1 MRPVIG
7 VISDVKAS
15 GGHVVHGV
23 TEKYIYAVARG
34 AQAMPVLV
42 PGTISAVDAAM
53 ASERLVV
60 EEVLDAVDA
69 IFLPGSP
76 SNVGPQHYGDLPF
89 DPPLP
94 ADPHRDD
101 ISLPLISA
109 ALERGVPIFGV
120 CRGFQEMNVALG
132 GTLFQKL
139 YQQPGR
145 FDHREDASLDIDGQY
160 APVHDVVLEPGG
172 LLESL
177 AGAQRWRVNSLH
189 GQGIATLAPGLA
201 VEARAEDGTI
211 EAFRVPDAPG
221 FNLAI
226 QWHPEWRFWEDR
238 LSSGVFT
245 AFGAAARLAADRRRG
260 GARLKAAG

>member
-53 ASERLVV
+53 APERLVV

-76 SNVGPQHYGDLPF
+76 SNVGPQHYGDLPH

-101 ISLPLISA
+101 ISLPLIKA
-109 ALERGVPIFGV
+109 ALARGVPIFGV

-145 FDHREDASLDIDGQY
+145 FDHREDASLDVEGQY
-160 APVHDVVLEPGG
+160 APAHDVALEPGG

-177 AGAQRWRVNSLH
+177 AGAPTWRVNSLH
-189 GQGIATLAPGLA
+189 GQGIATLAPGLV
-201 VEARAEDGTI
+201 VEARAQDGTI
-211 EAFRVPDAPG
+211 EAFRVPDTPG

-238 LSSGVFT
+238 LSTGVFT
-245 AFGAAARLAADRRRG
+245 AFGAAARLHAERRRG
-260 GARLKAAG
+260 GPRLKAAG

>member
-7 VISDVKAS
+7 VISDVKTVN
-15 GGHVVHGV
+15 GQVVHGV

-42 PGTISAVDAAM
+42 PGTISAVDAGM
-53 ASERLVV
+53 APERVV
-60 EEVLDAVDA
+60 IDEILDLVDA

-76 SNVGPQHYGDLPF
+76 SNVGPQHYGDLPH

-94 ADPHRDD
+94 ADPQRDD
-101 ISLPLISA
+101 ISLPLIRT
-109 ALERGVPIFGV
+109 ALERGVPLFGV
-120 CRGFQEMNVALG
+120 CRGFQEMNVAMG

-139 YQQPGR
+139 YEQPGR
-145 FDHREDASLDIDGQY
+145 FDHREDSTRDMDGQY
-160 APVHDVVLEPGG
+160 APAHDVALEPGG

-177 AGAQRWRVNSLH
+177 AGAPRWKVNSLH
-189 GQGIATLAPGLA
+189 GQGIARLAPNLA
-201 VEARAEDGTI
+201 VEARADDGTI
-211 EAFRVPDAPG
+211 EAFRAVDAPG

-226 QWHPEWRFWEDR
+226 QWHPEWRFWQDK

-245 AFGAAARLAADRRRG
+245 AFGAAARLAAERRRG
-260 GARLKAAG
+260 ARGLKAAG

>member
-7 VISDVKAS
+7 VISDVKAG

-34 AQAMPVLV
+34 AQAMPVLI
-42 PGTISAVDAAM
+42 PGTISAVDADM
-53 ASERLVV
+53 APERVV
-60 EEVLDAVDA
+60 IDEIFDLVDA

-76 SNVGPQHYGDLPF
+76 SNVAPQHYGDVPH

-101 ISLPLISA
+101 ISLPLIRA
-109 ALERGVPIFGV
+109 ALERGVPLFGV

-139 YQQPGR
+139 YEQPGR
-145 FDHREDASLDIDGQY
+145 FDHREDSTRDIETQY
-160 APVHDVVLEPGG
+160 GPAHDVALASGG
-172 LLESL
+172 LLAGL
-177 AGAQRWRVNSLH
+177 AGTDRWRVNSLH
-189 GQGIATLAPGLA
+189 GQGVANLAPGVV
-201 VEARAEDGTI
+201 VEARAEDGTV

-221 FNLAI
+221 FNIAI
-226 QWHPEWRFWEDR
+226 QWHPEWRFWQDR

-245 AFGAAARLAADRRRG
+245 AFGAAARLAAERRHG
-260 GARLKAAG
+260 AARLKAAG

>member
-76 SNVGPQHYGDLPF
+76 SNVGPQNYGDVPF

-101 ISLPLISA
+101 ISLPLIRA

-160 APVHDVVLEPGG
+160 APVHDVMLEPGG

-177 AGAQRWRVNSLH
+177 AGAPRWRVNSLH
-189 GQGIATLAPGLA
+189 GQGVATLAPNLA

-245 AFGAAARLAADRRRG
+245 AFGAAARLAAERRRG
-260 GARLKAAG
+260 GARLKAVG

>member
-7 VISDVKAS
+7 VISDVKQV
-15 GGHVVHGV
+15 GGHTVHGV

-42 PGTISAVDAAM
+42 PGTISAVDADM
-53 ASERLVV
+53 APERVV
-60 EEVLDAVDA
+60 IEEILELCDG

-76 SNVGPQHYGDLPF
+76 SNVGPQHYGDRPH

-101 ISLPLISA
+101 ISLPLIRA
-109 ALERGVPIFGV
+109 ALERGVPLFGV
-120 CRGFQEMNVALG
+120 CRGFQEMNVAMG

-139 YQQPGR
+139 YEQHGR
-145 FDHREDASLDIDGQY
+145 FDHREDSSLDIEGQY
-160 APVHDVVLEPGG
+160 APVHEVALEPGG

-177 AGAQRWRVNSLH
+177 AGAPRWTVNSLH
-189 GQGIATLAPGLA
+189 GQGIARLAPGLA
-201 VEARAEDGTI
+201 IEARADDGTI
-211 EAFRVPDAPG
+211 EAFRVPDTPG

-226 QWHPEWRFWEDR
+226 QWHPEWRFWQDR
-238 LSSGVFT
+238 LSSAVFT
-245 AFGAAARLAADRRRG
+245 AFGAAARLRAEGRRA
-260 GARLKAAG
+260 GARELAAV

>member
-7 VISDVKAS
+7 VISDVKAKD
-15 GGHVVHGV
+15 GQVVHGV

-34 AQAMPVLV
+34 AQAMPVLI
-42 PGTISAVDAAM
+42 PGTISAVDAEM
-53 ASERLVV
+53 APERIVV
-60 EEVLDAVDA
+60 DEILDFVDA
-69 IFLPGSP
+69 LFLPGSP
-76 SNVGPQHYGDLPF
+76 SNVGPQHYGDVPH

-101 ISLPLISA
+101 ISLPLIRA
-109 ALERGVPIFGV
+109 ALERGVPLFGV

-145 FDHREDASLDIDGQY
+145 FDHREDSSLALEGQY
-160 APVHDVVLEPGG
+160 APVHEVNLAPDG
-172 LLESL
+172 LLASL
-177 AGAQRWRVNSLH
+177 AGASTWRVNSLH
-189 GQGIATLAPGLA
+189 GQGVATLAPGVV
-201 VEARAEDGTI
+201 VEAQAEDGTI

-226 QWHPEWRFWEDR
+226 QWHPEWRFWQDK

-245 AFGAAARLAADRRRG
+245 AFGAAARLAAERRRT
-260 GARLKAAG
+260 GAKLKAVG

>member
-53 ASERLVV
+53 APERLVV

-76 SNVGPQHYGDLPF
+76 SNVGPQHYGDLPH

-101 ISLPLISA
+101 ISLPLIKA

-145 FDHREDASLDIDGQY
+145 FDHREDSSLDIEGQY
-160 APVHDVVLEPGG
+160 APAHDVALEPGG

-177 AGAQRWRVNSLH
+177 AGAPTWRVNSLH
-189 GQGIATLAPGLA
+189 GQGIATLAPSLV
-201 VEARAEDGTI
+201 VEARAQDGTI

-238 LSSGVFT
+238 LSTGVFT
-245 AFGAAARLAADRRRG
+245 AFGAAARLHAERRRG
-260 GARLKAAG
+260 GPRLKAVG